1 LIYLNQITMWNDQ
14 RIKDLNPAATAAA
27 LPNAPIVVIT
37 SSVASDLTQLFT
49 TVLAR
54 TVPAFEAAVV
64 PGPSATFPVQGAG
77 SSRSII
83 VDSPEEMIST
93 LSATSNAF
101 CFANGYDITL
111 VRAYTVCCM
120 SSVPVRAIAQLLT
133 LTVAHR
139 HEPSERPRW

>member
-1 LIYLNQITMWNDQ
+1 MTDGGLELVLDFNTIALIYLNQITMWTDQ
-14 RIKDLNPAATAAA
+14 RIKDLNSAATVAA
-27 LPNAPIVVIT
+27 LPDAPIVVIT
-37 SSVASDLTQLFT
+37 SSVASDLTQLFS

-77 SSRSII
+77 PSRSI
-83 VDSPEEMIST
+83 VVASNEEMIST

-111 VRAYTVCCM
+111 VRALRSVLLLWCVRCVCG
-120 SSVPVRAIAQLLT
+120 VL
-133 LTVAHR
+133 
-139 HEPSERPRW
+139 